1 MAIPTW
7 SVGQVLTA
15 SDINNWFTDKAAY
28 KVSTTVRSTLT
39 LTLDPD
45 LVVPLSAANAFYE
58 VRASVI
64 YVASAGAFK
73 WNFAFP
79 TGCTGGYS
87 AAVPQGTPMP
97 MGLTWG
103 AAQTGATDGTTY
115 AVQIQGMIATST
127 NTGNLGVQW
136 CSNSGPNSLTV
147 GIGSYLAVSRI
158 G

>member
-1 MAIPTW
+1 MAVPTW
-7 SVGQVLTA
+7 TVGQVLTA
-15 SDINNWFTDKAAY
+15 ADVNNWFTAVTAY
-28 KVSTTVRSTLT
+28 KTSTTNRSTLT

-45 LVVPLSAANAFYE
+45 LQVLLSAVNAYYE
-58 VRASVI
+58 VRASII

-97 MGLTWG
+97 MGLTWA

-115 AVQIQGMIATST
+115 AIQLQGMIGTGS
-127 NTGNLGVQW
+127 NTGNLGIQW

-147 GIGSYLAVSRI
+147 GIGSYLAVNRI